1 MRSVGRATHDIRQE
15 PRGGDVM
22 VANIGFTIISPLTR
36 LRICYWPFPHA
47 AHGVSD
53 NPRGSA
59 APSHNKHFY
68 ALHIRRG
75 ARTPVRGP
83 DRGLCRETSGQ
94 APRLLGRCPASAGRW
109 LCRGGLCVHSIR
121 GALVMSQTALRPS
134 LSRGAGY
141 VAESIKPI
149 SVVGAPL
156 RRVLIEG
163 ERRAKHGAFLTN
175 YYSVL
180 RKLT

>member
-109 LCRGGLCVHSIR
+109 LCRGELCLHSIR
-121 GALVMSQTALRPS
+121 GAQAMSRWTCVHPIRGVQAMSQRPGVGICTY
-134 LSRGAGY
+134 RQ
-141 VAESIKPI
+141 VAP
-149 SVVGAPL
+149 VGDTDKMEML
-156 RRVLIEG
+156 KILQ
-163 ERRAKHGAFLTN
+163 
-175 YYSVL
+175 
-180 RKLT
+180 